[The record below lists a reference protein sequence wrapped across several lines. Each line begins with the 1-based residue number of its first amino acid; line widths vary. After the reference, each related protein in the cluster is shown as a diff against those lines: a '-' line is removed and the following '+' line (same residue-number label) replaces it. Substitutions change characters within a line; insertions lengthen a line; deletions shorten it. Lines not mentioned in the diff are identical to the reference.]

1 MWTAAVSHPEL
12 LVSLVLCFSA
22 FVALFSRTA
31 KIGYTGS
38 NFSCLKGSLL
48 VIYLTER
55 LGVEFKVK
63 KHLSLGSLKVLLCCI
78 PAPCVV
84 ARKVYALLISSLYV
98 TCLFFSS
105 F

>member
-12 LVSLVLCFSA
+12 LVFLVLYFSA

-31 KIGYTGS
+31 KIGYIGS

-48 VIYLTER
+48 VIYVTDS

-63 KHLSLGSLKVLLCCI
+63 KHFSLRILKVLLYCI
-78 PAPCVV
+78 PAPCV
-84 ARKVYALLISSLYV
+84 AAAAAKSLQSCP
-98 TCLFFSS
+98 TL
-105 F
+105 